1 MEKTFERWQAAARR
15 AAYAM
20 GFLRV
25 GVALLAAILFL
36 VAACGGGGGGNGAEV
51 TLEEALRGMVLQPE
65 DLPEGLSRG
74 DELFTSN
81 DQLVSASADPEARR
95 AMLERW
101 GRLLGYEITYQ
112 PSAEALGGSPV
123 RGISVSASLYR
134 EDEGASESFADGA
147 QTAEETNWA
156 ATHAGLTDFQ
166 QEMVDAGDLADE
178 IVWLRLTGFQ
188 PASSG
193 PDALVTDDLIFF
205 RVGRERGFLR
215 VLGSTTET
223 EDRRHYEDRVEEWLQ
238 TLIQRVRDM
247 LEERGFEV
255 EE

>member
-1 MEKTFERWQAAARR
+1 
-15 AAYAM
+15 M

-25 GVALLAAILFL
+25 SVALLAAIPFL
-36 VAACGGGGGGNGAEV
+36 VAACGGGGNGAGG
-51 TLEEALRGMVLQPE
+51 TLEEILQGMVLQPE

-74 DELFTSN
+74 EELFTTN

-112 PSAEALGGSPV
+112 PNVEALGDSPV
-123 RGISVSASLYR
+123 KGISVSASLYR
-134 EDEGASESFADGA
+134 EDEGASESFADAA
-147 QTAEETNWA
+147 QTAEETDWA
-156 ATHAGLTDFQ
+156 ATYTGLTDFQ
-166 QEMVDAGDLADE
+166 QEMVDVGDLANE

-205 RVGRERGFLR
+205 RVGRGRGFLR

-223 EDRRHYEDRVEEWLQ
+223 EDRRYYEDRVEEWLQ
-238 TLIQRVRDM
+238 TLVQRVRDIP
-247 LEERGFEV
+247 EERGSEV